1 MNIYFKKLFLNYLS
15 CKLVVIFNVIG
26 ASIVINTPRKD
37 AVALLDTTF
46 YYTGVPDYKDV
57 FEHQGNSK
65 AT

>member
-1 MNIYFKKLFLNYLS
+1 M
-15 CKLVVIFNVIG
+15 VIFNIIG

-57 FEHQGNSK
+57 LYIKEIQGHLV
-65 AT
+65 

>member
-1 MNIYFKKLFLNYLS
+1 M
-15 CKLVVIFNVIG
+15 VIFNIIG

-37 AVALLDTTF
+37 AVALLHTTF
-46 YYTGVPDYKDV
+46 YYTGVPDYKDK